1 MTTREIDEIVHKAT
15 VSRNSYPSPLNYH
28 GNIYNI
34 ILIYVILY
42 TMHYIQLLYMTRT
55 LCNHIYIHLIY
66 AHIYA
71 CIGFPKSCC
80 TSVNEIICHGIP
92 DTTVLQ
98 DGDIVNIDV
107 TVFHDGVH
115 GDCSETVFV
124 GEYYVYRYISCAY
137 ILYTEHIY
145 FMWYNVL
152 WYVYSYT
159 P

>member
-1 MTTREIDEIVHKAT
+1 MTH
-15 VSRNSYPSPLNYH
+15 
-28 GNIYNI
+28 
-34 ILIYVILY
+34 
-42 TMHYIQLLYMTRT
+42 T
-55 LCNHIYIHLIY
+55 LCNHTYIHLIY

-71 CIGFPKSCC
+71 YIGFPKSCC

-124 GEYYVYRYISCAY
+124 GECVVLMRISYAY
-137 ILYTEHIY
+137 ILYATHEYYIY
-145 FMWYNVL
+145 AI
-152 WYVYSYT
+152 YVV
-159 P
+159 